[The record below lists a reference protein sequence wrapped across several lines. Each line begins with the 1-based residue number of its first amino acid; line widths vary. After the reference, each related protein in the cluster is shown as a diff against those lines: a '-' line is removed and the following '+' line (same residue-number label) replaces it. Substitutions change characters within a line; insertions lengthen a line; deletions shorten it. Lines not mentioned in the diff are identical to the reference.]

1 MSEELAGLVRAL
13 HSSVCLLSP
22 VSMTRVWMIKVDVK
36 VLAVDFHDAV
46 VFPPQEIRPDGGL
59 VLDVV
64 LLLWNKV
71 KEVMQGDEL
80 QNPSFTYCV
89 EKIDNFDKVCLEIA
103 QTDHF
108 IVNYF
113 CIV

>member
-1 MSEELAGLVRAL
+1 
-13 HSSVCLLSP
+13 
-22 VSMTRVWMIKVDVK
+22 
-36 VLAVDFHDAV
+36 
-46 VFPPQEIRPDGGL
+46 
-59 VLDVV
+59 
-64 LLLWNKV
+64 
-71 KEVMQGDEL
+71 MQGDEL

-113 CIV
+113 CILWSAILRIFHLYLMRVM

>member
-1 MSEELAGLVRAL
+1 MEDKGGCENFSCGFSQRRYFSL
-13 HSSVCLLSP
+13 
-22 VSMTRVWMIKVDVK
+22 
-36 VLAVDFHDAV
+36 
-46 VFPPQEIRPDGGL
+46 QEIRPDGGL

-64 LLLWNKV
+64 LFLWNKV

-80 QNPSFTYCV
+80 PNPSFTYCV

-108 IVNYF
+108 IVNYL
-113 CIV
+113 CIL